1 MDRSI
6 RLSLEEFFSSLDI
19 PQMED
24 EDGPKGPGNPG
35 YPFRPMLNALILM
48 PLSNESES
56 GLARLLRRLPS
67 LAEECGFERERT
79 PSQPT
84 INRFK
89 HRIGLQG
96 FKRIFKL
103 LVERLVGGEVVKG
116 PSLVIDATGVEAQSS
131 DPDAAWGYVSKEGLI
146 YGYKVHLIADY
157 NSELPIEFRITP
169 ANMHENA
176 MFKPLLK
183 AAKEK
188 GVKVSWVAGDAIH
201 DNRETRSFLKSIG
214 SRAFIDHNPR
224 RAGKRKARPMSKTC
238 RRMKASV
245 ERVFSR
251 AKELLGMDRIRVRGF
266 DSVSIHVH
274 IVFIAMLSVA
284 IAANGNGLDDKIR
297 CIRTIF

>member
-1 MDRSI
+1 
-6 RLSLEEFFSSLDI
+6 
-19 PQMED
+19 MED

-48 PLSNESES
+48 PLSSESES
-56 GLARLLRRLPS
+56 GLARLLKRLPS
-67 LAEECGFERERT
+67 LAEDCGFKRGRT

-89 HRIGLQG
+89 HRVGLEG
-96 FKRIFKL
+96 FRRIFKL

-116 PSLVIDATGVEAQSS
+116 PSLVIDATGVEVGRT

-157 NSELPIEFRITP
+157 DSELPIELRVTP
-169 ANMHENA
+169 ANIYENA
-176 MFKPLLK
+176 MFKPLVK
-183 AAKEK
+183 AAKRK
-188 GVKVSWVAGDAIH
+188 GVKASWVAGDAIH

-214 SRAFIDHNPR
+214 ARAFIDHNPR
-224 RAGKRKARPMSKTC
+224 RAGKGKAKPMSKTY

-251 AKELLGMDRIRVRGF
+251 AKGLLGLDRIRVRGF